1 LTCEIEKIKEI
12 KWNKKKRRK
21 RVKKKDLLQRGG
33 MLFFFLLN
41 YEIVKKKDKN
51 EIKNKKEMEKKIN
64 QMRSYFIYTVF

>member
-1 LTCEIEKIKEI
+1 MKQ
-12 KWNKKKRRK
+12 KKKEEKGLKK
-21 RVKKKDLLQRGG
+21 RTYFNVVACY
-33 MLFFFLLN
+33 FFLLN